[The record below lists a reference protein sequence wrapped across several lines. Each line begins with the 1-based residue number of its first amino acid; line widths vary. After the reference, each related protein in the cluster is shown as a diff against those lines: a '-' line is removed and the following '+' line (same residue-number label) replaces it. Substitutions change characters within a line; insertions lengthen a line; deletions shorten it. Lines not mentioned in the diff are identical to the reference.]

1 MEENI
6 TQQETPERKKRI
18 FSGVQPSGN
27 ITLGNYLGAIKNWV
41 KLQDEYECIYAM
53 MDLHTITV
61 RQTPAELRKRT
72 LELLALYIACG
83 IDPEKWILFIQSQN
97 SAHAE
102 LGWLLDCYTY
112 MGELQRM
119 TQFKDKSARHAD
131 NINAG
136 LFTYPVL
143 MASDILL
150 YQTDYVPVG
159 KDQMQHIEICRD
171 IAQRFNS
178 IYGNVFKIPE
188 GLLVKSGAKIMSLQ
202 EPTKK
207 MSKSDSNPKAYI
219 SMMDDFNVISKKI
232 KSAVTDSEGVI
243 EYRPDDEAKAGINN
257 LLSIMAVMT
266 DSTPEK
272 VASDFSSQ
280 GYGTFKAAVAD
291 AVVEAVRPI
300 RTEYDRII
308 KDKAYLQDIYKR
320 GAESAHKIAD
330 RTLKK
335 AYKKVGFII
344 E

>member
-1 MEENI
+1 MDENI
-6 TQQETPERKKRI
+6 TVPKKRI

-41 KLQDEYECIYAM
+41 SLQDEYECIFAM

-83 IDPEKWILFIQSQN
+83 IDPKKCIMFIQSQN
-97 SAHAE
+97 SAHTE
-102 LGWLLDCYTY
+102 LGWVLNCYTY

-119 TQFKDKSARHAD
+119 TQFKDKSAKHAD

-150 YQTDYVPVG
+150 YQTDLVPVG

-178 IYGNVFKIPE
+178 IYGDVFKIPE

-207 MSKSDSNPKAYI
+207 MSKSDPNPKSFI
-219 SMMDDFNVISKKI
+219 SMMDDFKVIEKKI

-266 DSTPEK
+266 GSTPEA
-272 VASDFSSQ
+272 VARDFDGQ
-280 GYGTFKAAVAD
+280 GYGAFKTAVAE
-291 AVVEAVRPI
+291 AVVDGIRPI
-300 RTEYDRII
+300 REEYDRII
-308 KDKAYLQDIYKR
+308 TDKSYLEGIYKN
-320 GAESAHKIAD
+320 GAEAASRIAR

-335 AYKKVGFII
+335 VYKKVGFII
-344 E
+344 D

>member
-6 TQQETPERKKRI
+6 ISTPAEPKKRI

-41 KLQDEYECIYAM
+41 DLQDKYECIYAM

-72 LELLALYIACG
+72 LELLALYIAAG
-83 IDPEKWILFIQSQN
+83 IDPEKCIMFVQSHN

-102 LGWLLDCYTY
+102 LGWILNCYTY

-143 MASDILL
+143 MAADILL

-159 KDQMQHIEICRD
+159 KDQLQHIEICRD
-171 IAQRFNS
+171 IANRFNS
-178 IYGNVFKIPE
+178 LYGNVFKIPE
-188 GLLVKSGAKIMSLQ
+188 GLLTKSGAKIMSLQ
-202 EPTKK
+202 DPTKK
-207 MSKSDSNPKAYI
+207 MSKSDENPKAFI
-219 SMMDDFNVISKKI
+219 SMMDDFNVIAKKI

-243 EYRPDDEAKAGINN
+243 EYRPDDESKAGINN
-257 LLSIMAVMT
+257 LISIMAAVT
-266 DSTPEK
+266 GKAPESI
-272 VASDFSSQ
+272 AQEFSGQ
-280 GYGTFKAAVAD
+280 GYGVFKAAVAD
-291 AVVEAVRPI
+291 AVVETVRPI
-300 RTEYDRII
+300 REEYDRLI
-308 KDKAYLQDIYKR
+308 KDKAYLQGIYKN
-320 GAESAHKIAD
+320 GAESAHRLAN

-335 AYKKVGFII
+335 VYKKVGFVV